1 MPATP
6 VKAQRPQLEVKAV
19 PVVVPMPEYLA
30 LEEKAVVR
38 ATLLAAAAAA
48 VNLVAAVV
56 ALAAAAAALALLAQP
71 ALLQPP
77 IPKVSAPETVKLWF
91 HTT

>member
-6 VKAQRPQLEVKAV
+6 VKALRPQLEVKAV
-19 PVVVPMPEYLA
+19 PADVPMPEYLA

-48 VNLVAAVV
+48 VSLAAAAVTT
-56 ALAAAAAALALLAQP
+56 AAAAAALALLAQP

-77 IPKVSAPETVKLWF
+77 TPKVSAPETVKL
-91 HTT
+91 